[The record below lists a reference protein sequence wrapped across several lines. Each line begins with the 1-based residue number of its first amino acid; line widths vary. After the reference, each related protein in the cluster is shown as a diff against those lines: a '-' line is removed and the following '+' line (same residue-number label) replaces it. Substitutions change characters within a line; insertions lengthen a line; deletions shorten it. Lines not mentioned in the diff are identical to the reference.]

1 MRQGSKVS
9 VVLNVM
15 KQRKAIKKHVNIHIL
30 NYISLTFTLLFVIL
44 EGTFGGGGG
53 LNTNVLNV
61 FHEFSGIVSV

>member
-44 EGTFGGGGG
+44 EGTFGGGG